1 MKTRFDLFEETIA
14 IVCLSIM
21 TVLTFV
27 NVVARYV
34 FSASLSFSDEITTNL
49 FVLLTLVG
57 AAIATKRGA
66 HLGLTLLTDNL
77 TDQSRK
83 MVAVLGNLLAIVFCT
98 VLFYQGV
105 LMAINEY
112 RLEQLTAGMQL
123 PEWIFGSFVPF
134 GALIL
139 MVRFLQNLFKSMKE
153 EVM

>member
-1 MKTRFDLFEETIA
+1 MKTKFDLFEEIIA
-14 IVCLSIM
+14 IVCLSTM
-21 TVLTFV
+21 TILAFV

-66 HLGLTLLTDNL
+66 HLGLSILTDAMSEK
-77 TDQSRK
+77 SRRT
-83 MVAVLGNLLAIVFCT
+83 VTIVGNFLAVIFCAVLL
-98 VLFYQGV
+98 YQGV
-105 LMAINEY
+105 LMTLHEY
-112 RLEQLTAGMQL
+112 ELQQLTAGMQL

-139 MVRFLQNLFKSMKE
+139 MVRFIQNLISSMKE
-153 EVM
+153 EVK